1 MDPNSPTRPKMTVS
15 AERRV
20 QALELRKAGYTF
32 PQIAAA
38 LEISTQAAYKHVVKA
53 LEVIHN
59 EISEKTEELRT
70 LEVERIDTL
79 YMVMYK
85 KAEKG
90 DYNAVDRCIKLMERR
105 AKLLGLDAPAKSEI
119 MSDGL
124 LTISFTEIIN
134 GSEPD

>member
-1 MDPNSPTRPKMTVS
+1 
-15 AERRV
+15 
-20 QALELRKAGYTF
+20 
-32 PQIAAA
+32 
-38 LEISTQAAYKHVVKA
+38 
-53 LEVIHN
+53 
-59 EISEKTEELRT
+59 
-70 LEVERIDTL
+70 
-79 YMVMYK
+79 MVMYK